1 MKTTDIR
8 ELPDVEIDSEITKAR
23 AKLFKFRFHAANEEM
38 QRAGEIRQLRRDIA
52 RMLTILRQRQL
63 SHGQLAQVSGK
74 ESADGATEA

>member
-1 MKTTDIR
+1 MKTLEIR
-8 ELPDVEIDSEITKAR
+8 ELPDIEIESEITKAR

-63 SHGQLAQVSGK
+63 TGRAARWTS
-74 ESADGATEA
+74 T